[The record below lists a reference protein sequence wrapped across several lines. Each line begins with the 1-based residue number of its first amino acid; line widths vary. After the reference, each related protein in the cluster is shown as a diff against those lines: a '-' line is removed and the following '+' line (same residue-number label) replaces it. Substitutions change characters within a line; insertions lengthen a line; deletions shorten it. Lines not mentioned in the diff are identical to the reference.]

1 MTMRTFDRRAH
12 WDPRNDQYPIR
23 ALLEPDAP
31 LATRTWECG
40 TYLDQGSEGAC
51 VGHGWAHEAAAR
63 PHVIKVTEQDAMD
76 IYHRAQQLDE
86 WPGED
91 YEGTSVLAGAK
102 AQVERGWLHQYR
114 WATNLDD
121 VLRSLS
127 QHGPVVLGIT
137 WKSGM
142 WDTDAHGMIHATGD
156 DVGGHCILARGINVR
171 SRTVLLHQSWG
182 PKWGVHGTAR
192 LPWDDLG
199 DRLDNQGECCVPVVR

>member
-91 YEGTSVLAGAK
+91 YEGTSVLA
-102 AQVERGWLHQYR
+102 
-114 WATNLDD
+114 D